1 MVFALD
7 AEDRVVVVG
16 VTGTIGSGKTTLAR
30 FFEEWGATLIEA
42 DRIGWE
48 ILDRPEI
55 REALI
60 SEFGQQ
66 ITNKTGAVDRKL
78 LGERVFQG
86 RDQLDRLDEIVH
98 PTLLEEL
105 KKAIELRAKESKL
118 VVVDAALIVEW
129 GIGDWFDKLVVLTCP
144 DSLKV
149 RRLVEAGT
157 DEDAARR
164 RLACQLK
171 DEERKKHADFVV
183 DNSGSL
189 EDLKMKARDIFSIC
203 AGVNG

>member
-1 MVFALD
+1 M
-7 AEDRVVVVG
+7 VVG

-66 ITNKTGAVDRKL
+66 IVDEAGIVDRKL

-86 RDQLDRLDEIVH
+86 RDQLDRLNGIVH

-105 KKAIELRAKESKL
+105 KKAIKLRAKESKV
-118 VVVDAALIVEW
+118 VVVDAALIDEW
-129 GIGDWFDKLVVLTCP
+129 GIRDWFDKLVVLTCP
-144 DSLKV
+144 ESLKV
-149 RRLVEAGT
+149 RRLVEGGT

-171 DEERKKHADFVV
+171 DEERKKYADFVV
-183 DNSGSL
+183 DNSCSL
-189 EDLKMKARDIFSIC
+189 EDLEKKAREIFSIC
-203 AGVNG
+203 AGVDG